1 MDSLSNPLTLIF
13 GVRRSGKTS
22 LLLVGLNEAKLPYMI
37 IDCRDFPI
45 NPSKKM

>member
-13 GVRRSGKTS
+13 GVRRNGETS
-22 LLLVGLNEAKLPYMI
+22 LPVGLNEAKLPYMI